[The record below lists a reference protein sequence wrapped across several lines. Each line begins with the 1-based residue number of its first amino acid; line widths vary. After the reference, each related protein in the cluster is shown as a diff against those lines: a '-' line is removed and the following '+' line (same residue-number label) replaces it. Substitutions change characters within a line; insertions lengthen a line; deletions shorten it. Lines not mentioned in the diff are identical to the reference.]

1 MAENLPINDRL
12 KRTILK
18 ALDLEGHDI
27 RENTRADEVP
37 GWDSLNH
44 VRVIL
49 AVEKEFNVRLKGVEI
64 LRLKSVGELQKLVD
78 LKSGTGGS

>member
-1 MAENLPINDRL
+1 MISERL
-12 KRTILK
+12 KKAILK
-18 ALDLEGHDI
+18 ALHLKDFDLKTE
-27 RENTRADEVP
+27 TLAAEVP